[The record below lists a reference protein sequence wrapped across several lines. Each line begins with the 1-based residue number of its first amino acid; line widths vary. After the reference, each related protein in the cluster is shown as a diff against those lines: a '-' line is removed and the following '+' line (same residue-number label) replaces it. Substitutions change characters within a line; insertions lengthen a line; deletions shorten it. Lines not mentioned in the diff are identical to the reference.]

1 MQHAVISAENAFIQS
16 DYTACID
23 SMKEILVEDMDVNI
37 KYVLAVAYANSEN
50 FKREEI
56 DVIVSRLAP
65 TTNEKELDYWI
76 YLGRLDVKTAEN
88 IALSLSDDKLL
99 IYAYMKEI
107 DLLESDT
114 AVSGEEK
121 KARLD
126 QLEQEITK
134 LGEKYKTEEAK

>member
-1 MQHAVISAENAFIQS
+1 MG
-16 DYTACID
+16 
-23 SMKEILVEDMDVNI
+23 VNI
-37 KYVLAVAYANSEN
+37 KYVVAVAYANREN
-50 FKREEI
+50 FQKEEI

-76 YLGRLDVKTAEN
+76 YLGRLDVKTAED

-99 IYAYMKEI
+99 IYAYMKET

-114 AVSGEEK
+114 TVSGEEK

-134 LGEKYKTEEAK
+134 LGEKYKTEETK